1 MTNLEKAEQFTIE
14 YPTHDN
20 YSIEA
25 FARLLDSQQKG
36 IKCEKSYPHYC
47 NELGKYIGQ
56 QKDKKECC
64 QLCDGMCFKNSDG
77 TRICNCHKEDKK
89 CKRYI
94 IGTLGR
100 CINCGRK

>member
-47 NELGKYIGQ
+47 DELGKYIGQ
-56 QKDKKECC
+56 E
-64 QLCDGMCFKNSDG
+64 
-77 TRICNCHKEDKK
+77 EDKK
-89 CKRYI
+89 CKRCI